1 MGLRGRPLPAIML
14 IVIIGCFF
22 ISCTGFAKPAQN
34 RDGPREKTLKLL
46 FDRSISQL
54 VDYSTYRLTSHT
66 RAALLPVLPS
76 GDELDRNAEYFYGHL
91 SRSLSENDLL
101 KMIAPKDI
109 DKIIKKKNLT
119 HTQLWDDTNAVKV
132 GRTLRADILITGKLF
147 KNGDSFELFLKMLRV
162 KTGEVLSVTKVI
174 IDQDLGLQ
182 E

>member
-1 MGLRGRPLPAIML
+1 VL
-14 IVIIGCFF
+14 IFIIGCFLF
-22 ISCTGFAKPAQN
+22 SCTGYAQPAQN
-34 RDGPREKTLKLL
+34 GDGPRDKTLKLL

-54 VDYSTYRLTSHT
+54 VDHSTYRITSRT
-66 RAALLPVLPS
+66 RTALLPVLPS
-76 GDELDRNAEYFYGHL
+76 RDELDQNAEHFNGYL

-101 KMIAPKDI
+101 KMIAPRDI
-109 DKIIKKKNLT
+109 NKIIKKKNLT

-162 KTGEVLSVTKVI
+162 KTGEVLSITKVN

-182 E
+182 ERLQ